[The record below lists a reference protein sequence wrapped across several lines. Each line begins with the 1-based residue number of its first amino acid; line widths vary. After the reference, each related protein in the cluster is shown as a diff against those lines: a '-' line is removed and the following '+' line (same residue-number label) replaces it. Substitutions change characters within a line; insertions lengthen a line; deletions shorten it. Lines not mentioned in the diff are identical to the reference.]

1 MKCVQQDKEQKENLL
16 LSSSL
21 PRPTQR
27 IRLIT
32 SPSRCCLSASLLHL
46 ECSTQL
52 PKLRELQ
59 RSLIGQPACLEVLPL
74 VCQGVMT
81 AATSDPPPW
90 WTAAPHLRDQQ
101 LARQDH
107 PFITVSTSPSTSV
120 VALFPVYLNRRTSNY
135 SPFQTSLPL
144 DGLYEHCAILISSE
158 AFNRSVL
165 RWWMA
170 RRYL

>member
-1 MKCVQQDKEQKENLL
+1 MSNRTK
-16 LSSSL
+16 
-21 PRPTQR
+21 
-27 IRLIT
+27 
-32 SPSRCCLSASLLHL
+32 SRKKICCLVARCHGRRRGYVWSPLPLGVACQLLCSILSAQPNCPS
-46 ECSTQL
+46 SGNSGG
-52 PKLRELQ
+52 
-59 RSLIGQPACLEVLPL
+59 SLIGQPACLEVLPL